1 MNKSKKQKNKNAN
14 TCRWAPSAR
23 SQMVPICIALI
34 SLFSSLFISTP
45 VAYAGTFNKPT
56 NLLSI
61 STGLVGWWT
70 FDGKN
75 MVSNVADSSGQGNHG
90 NLNGQT
96 STTTVPG
103 KLGQALSF
111 DGSNDYVALGD
122 VNDLSGSQGVTVS
135 AWVRPSAIGTNGI
148 LWRGESSV
156 TKAYS
161 LFLLS
166 TDEIRFRV
174 TTTSTGSETS
184 AALDTTTSPISTLNQ
199 WYHIA
204 GIYSDSDDT
213 MRIYVNGS
221 QVVSNG
227 ALASGVLA
235 DGAFIETIGSSNTSN
250 LFNGSLDDVR
260 IYNRALT
267 ATEVRQLYNL
277 GAATKVNTSPR
288 ATSGAGL
295 NAVLVGYW
303 TFDGKD
309 TPWTSATAAT
319 TIDKSGN
326 GNTGTLTSMNQ
337 ATSPASGKLG
347 QALSFDKVDDYVNVG
362 SASSL
367 DDIQL
372 QGGGGV
378 TYSVWIYP
386 RSNGEGGNGE
396 IIQKSFFSAG
406 GWGFYTASND
416 LRFQKDFDGANNLIA
431 FTNNDVL
438 QFNQWYHVVMTWDG
452 SALISGVGFYVNG
465 VNQTTTGTSNGDG
478 NAVSDAA
485 LSIII
490 GGISGSFTFDG
501 FIDDVRVYNRVL
513 SAGEVTQL
521 YNQGAATKV
530 NASPRATSGAG
541 LNSGLVGY
549 WTFDGKNMT
558 SNVADSSGSG
568 NTGYLLGQT
577 STTTVL
583 GKLGQA
589 LSFDGVDDYVSL
601 SNFSNFN
608 FSKPATFS
616 AWVKST
622 STSETLNS
630 LYAVGDKDQTH
641 EYTAVYFGGNP
652 TGSLTNELI
661 AVARQYEPDSST
673 YIVGYTTTN
682 RSEIFNGKWHLITI
696 TWSDSVRI
704 YLDGVSKTVSVGTGS
719 NNGTYGGHPG
729 VDTALIGGSMYNG
742 TVPYGKLNTA
752 LDDVRIYNRALTAT
766 EIQQLY
772 NLGR

>member
-227 ALASGVLA
+227 ALASGVLSDA
-235 DGAFIETIGSSNTSN
+235 AFIETIGSSNTSN

-295 NAVLVGYW
+295 NA
-303 TFDGKD
+303 
-309 TPWTSATAAT
+309 
-319 TIDKSGN
+319 
-326 GNTGTLTSMNQ
+326 
-337 ATSPASGKLG
+337 
-347 QALSFDKVDDYVNVG
+347 
-362 SASSL
+362 
-367 DDIQL
+367 
-372 QGGGGV
+372 
-378 TYSVWIYP
+378 
-386 RSNGEGGNGE
+386 
-396 IIQKSFFSAG
+396 
-406 GWGFYTASND
+406 
-416 LRFQKDFDGANNLIA
+416 
-431 FTNNDVL
+431 
-438 QFNQWYHVVMTWDG
+438 
-452 SALISGVGFYVNG
+452 
-465 VNQTTTGTSNGDG
+465 
-478 NAVSDAA
+478 
-485 LSIII
+485 
-490 GGISGSFTFDG
+490 
-501 FIDDVRVYNRVL
+501 
-513 SAGEVTQL
+513 
-521 YNQGAATKV
+521 
-530 NASPRATSGAG
+530 G
-541 LNSGLVGY
+541 L
-549 WTFDGKNMT
+549 
-558 SNVADSSGSG
+558 
-568 NTGYLLGQT
+568 
-577 STTTVL
+577 
-583 GKLGQA
+583 
-589 LSFDGVDDYVSL
+589 
-601 SNFSNFN
+601 
-608 FSKPATFS
+608 
-616 AWVKST
+616 
-622 STSETLNS
+622 
-630 LYAVGDKDQTH
+630 
-641 EYTAVYFGGNP
+641 
-652 TGSLTNELI
+652 
-661 AVARQYEPDSST
+661 
-673 YIVGYTTTN
+673 
-682 RSEIFNGKWHLITI
+682 
-696 TWSDSVRI
+696 
-704 YLDGVSKTVSVGTGS
+704 
-719 NNGTYGGHPG
+719 
-729 VDTALIGGSMYNG
+729 
-742 TVPYGKLNTA
+742 
-752 LDDVRIYNRALTAT
+752 
-766 EIQQLY
+766 
-772 NLGR
+772 